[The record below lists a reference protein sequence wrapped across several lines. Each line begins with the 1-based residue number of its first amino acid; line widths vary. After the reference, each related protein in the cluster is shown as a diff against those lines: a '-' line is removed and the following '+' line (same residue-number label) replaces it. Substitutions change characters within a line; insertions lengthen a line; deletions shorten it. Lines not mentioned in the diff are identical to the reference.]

1 VCSEKKCCRAR
12 PKSAIEDAGYQP
24 WGSLNRQGGS
34 RLGRRGQARRLGSM
48 NTWHSTLGSAER
60 EAVTFRRPKLQSLR
74 RQFTYLQPG
83 ERPNPSLNRTR
94 YDRRRKPSRAG

>member
-1 VCSEKKCCRAR
+1 
-12 PKSAIEDAGYQP
+12 
-24 WGSLNRQGGS
+24 
-34 RLGRRGQARRLGSM
+34 M

-60 EAVTFRRPKLQSLR
+60 EAVTFRRQKLQSLR